1 MPASVAEKAETARA
15 GIAAGTL
22 NIFEGP
28 MKDNQGNMVLDAG
41 KVLDD
46 GGLWGMNYYV
56 EGVEGSI
63 PN

>member
-1 MPASVAEKAETARA
+1 
-15 GIAAGTL
+15 
-22 NIFEGP
+22 
-28 MKDNQGNMVLDAG
+28 MVLDTG

>member
-1 MPASVAEKAETARA
+1 
-15 GIAAGTL
+15 TL